1 MTLRDLLKLY
11 YQHDSQGKMSQGG
24 TRTSD
29 LTGSSWLSTWDVWL
43 HGHDCPRHSSCSS
56 LVPSVCCMSVCAMS
70 PFWSGLGKK
79 KKNMFHVADTL
90 KLEVSQLLW
99 ISIPW
104 LCILKVALSQGWK
117 NCGWPI
123 YEGISVALLY
133 CLVWV
138 TIIEWSDTFIH
149 NNIYFICELSVPAA
163 VLW

>member
-1 MTLRDLLKLY
+1 MIPRVRWARGVLEHQT
-11 YQHDSQGKMSQGG
+11 SQGPV
-24 TRTSD
+24 
-29 LTGSSWLSTWDVWL
+29 GSPREMCGFMVI
-43 HGHDCPRHSSCSS
+43 DCPRHSSCSS